1 MGMPKKKG
9 GFNIHAGV
17 FLPSEPVS
25 HYRCMNLPKTDV
37 IIEHIKMMQTRHLD
51 ICRCFFLDKC
61 VIGVTLV
68 LES

>member
-25 HYRCMNLPKTDV
+25 HYRCMNLPETDDDNRT
-37 IIEHIKMMQTRHLD
+37 HQNDANTP
-51 ICRCFFLDKC
+51 
-61 VIGVTLV
+61 
-68 LES
+68 S